1 MLFSR
6 DFIPT
11 VLAMAMSVM
20 RAEAAIAFGTAY
32 GFNGT
37 FLSFI
42 QFHRQDIYFQL
53 AFKN

>member
-20 RAEAAIAFGTAY
+20 HAEAAIAIGTAA

-37 FLSFI
+37 FIFI
-42 QFHRQDIYFQL
+42 QFYHLDIF
-53 AFKN
+53 

>member
-20 RAEAAIAFGTAY
+20 HAEATIAIGTAA
-32 GFNGT
+32 GFNGM
-37 FLSFI
+37 F
-42 QFHRQDIYFQL
+42 
-53 AFKN
+53 

>member
-20 RAEAAIAFGTAY
+20 RAEAAIAIGTAA

-37 FLSFI
+37 FYPLSSSTAEI
-42 QFHRQDIYFQL
+42 HVQFAL
-53 AFKN
+53 KN